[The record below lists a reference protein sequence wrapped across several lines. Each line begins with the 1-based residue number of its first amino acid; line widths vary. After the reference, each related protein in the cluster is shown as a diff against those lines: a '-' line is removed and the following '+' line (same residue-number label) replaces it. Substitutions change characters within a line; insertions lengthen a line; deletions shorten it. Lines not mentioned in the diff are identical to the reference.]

1 MNYTRL
7 ILEAC
12 KNSLN
17 QADYFDVD
25 DGEQMKV
32 SNRFPKPTKDQLEAV
47 FKVFGDFAYDFLN
60 TFKKEYMNAG
70 EEELT
75 PKNVI
80 EETTNHVKNLI
91 KEFDRAETTF
101 YQDISMDSLAD
112 YLELVLKIWEIPHKF
127 DVVFIQVLFEQ
138 FQNTICKKLKG
149 FDGIHEKN
157 KIRDEI
163 KEKIEELR
171 NGKFIFTIK

>member
-17 QADYFDVD
+17 QSDYFDVD

-32 SNRFPKPTKDQLEAV
+32 SNCFHKPTKDQLEAV

-60 TFKKEYMNAG
+60 TFKKEYVNAG

-80 EETTNHVKNLI
+80 EEQPTT
-91 KEFDRAETTF
+91 
-101 YQDISMDSLAD
+101 S
-112 YLELVLKIWEIPHKF
+112 KI
-127 DVVFIQVLFEQ
+127 
-138 FQNTICKKLKG
+138 
-149 FDGIHEKN
+149 
-157 KIRDEI
+157 
-163 KEKIEELR
+163 
-171 NGKFIFTIK
+171 